1 MTVRR
6 QLSRLLLPEG
16 SGRLRSDLGAFL
28 KRRRQGRLDS
38 EPFGTQAQ
46 IARRVGITRQTLS
59 EIERGAAWP
68 GPATLDVLL
77 DILDLGWEHVA
88 HSIASGAIRVP
99 SSTICPG
106 AGGWPRCRS
115 PRRPRAIAPF
125 SKVQGAIRSSRSA
138 RR

>member
-88 HSIASGAIRVP
+88 HSIASGGVNRDLICDASRQASRKTGHIGFASTTSELVCDWAVLLRVRTHW
-99 SSTICPG
+99 S
-106 AGGWPRCRS
+106 
-115 PRRPRAIAPF
+115 
-125 SKVQGAIRSSRSA
+125 
-138 RR
+138 